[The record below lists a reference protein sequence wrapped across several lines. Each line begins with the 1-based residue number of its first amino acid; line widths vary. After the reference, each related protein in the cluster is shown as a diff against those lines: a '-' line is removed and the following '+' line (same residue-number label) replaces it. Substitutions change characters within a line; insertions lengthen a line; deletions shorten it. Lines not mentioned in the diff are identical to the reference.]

1 SYGFHFL
8 GLLQSRGRGFV
19 LAQRRGEGPTVPRS
33 ATCETRRAHERESSA
48 SLTGWSPERWPRT
61 AAPASAVPSTPTSPA
76 MIQSD
81 RYRSEIVVFQDL
93 DELSDEL
100 PFRGRLSLIAP

>member
-1 SYGFHFL
+1 
-8 GLLQSRGRGFV
+8 
-19 LAQRRGEGPTVPRS
+19 
-33 ATCETRRAHERESSA
+33 
-48 SLTGWSPERWPRT
+48 
-61 AAPASAVPSTPTSPA
+61 